1 MDKQTA
7 GVSGARAL
15 VWLILACGAGA
26 GSLLAGCA
34 AGGQKA
40 PKPDVELAQ
49 LTHWLPGTYNNTAQ
63 HDADVK
69 AGKPPH
75 EALTIV
81 IVPIDSPIMGE
92 HVFYL
97 QEMAADDPR
106 RVMRQQ
112 VLSFAVSDKKGE
124 VIRET
129 VATLV
134 EPRRWREGY
143 LNPELFAAMVTEDVT
158 PMSGCDLFWKRTA
171 TGFAGAND
179 PRRCH
184 SSDRMSDAAALN
196 QVRAELT
203 SIELSFAEQSFD
215 ENGALVLGRTDDP
228 FYRFHKGAALKP

>member
-7 GVSGARAL
+7 GVECARAL
-15 VWLILACGAGA
+15 VCLILVCGAG
-26 GSLLAGCA
+26 GLLTGCA

-40 PKPDVELAQ
+40 PKPDVDLAQ
-49 LTHWLPGTYNNTAQ
+49 LTRWLPGTYNNNAQ

-69 AGKPPH
+69 AGKTPH
-75 EALTIV
+75 EALTVV

-124 VIRET
+124 VIRES

-143 LNPELFAAMVTEDVT
+143 LNPELFAAMVQEDLT

-171 TGFAGAND
+171 AGFAGAND

-196 QVRAELT
+196 QLRAELT
-203 SIELSFAEQSFD
+203 SIELSFAEQSYD
-215 ENGALVLGRTDDP
+215 DSGALVLGRTDDP
-228 FYRFHKGAALKP
+228 FYRFHK

>member
-81 IVPIDSPIMGE
+81 IVPIDS
-92 HVFYL
+92 
-97 QEMAADDPR
+97 
-106 RVMRQQ
+106 
-112 VLSFAVSDKKGE
+112 
-124 VIRET
+124 
-129 VATLV
+129 
-134 EPRRWREGY
+134 
-143 LNPELFAAMVTEDVT
+143 
-158 PMSGCDLFWKRTA
+158 
-171 TGFAGAND
+171 GARD
-179 PRRCH
+179 
-184 SSDRMSDAAALN
+184 
-196 QVRAELT
+196 
-203 SIELSFAEQSFD
+203 I
-215 ENGALVLGRTDDP
+215 
-228 FYRFHKGAALKP
+228 

>member
-112 VLSFAVSDKKGE
+112 VLSFAVSGQKGE

-196 QVRAELT
+196 QLRAELT
-203 SIELSFAEQSFD
+203 SIELSFSEQSFD
-215 ENGALVLGRTDDP
+215 ESGALVLGRTDDP
-228 FYRFHKGAALKP
+228 FYRFHKGAALKQ

>member
-196 QVRAELT
+196 QLRAELT
-203 SIELSFAEQSFD
+203 SIEMSFSEQSFD
-215 ENGALVLGRTDDP
+215 ESGALVLGRTDDP
-228 FYRFHKGAALKP
+228 FYRFHKGAALKQ